1 MCDTRDSSLKT
12 RRLQR
17 LAVLRVSKQ
26 SRRFIRSILLGC
38 SALALLIW
46 VAVEQFD
53 IPTETMLQLGLV
65 TGLVMLMII
74 TLAAVIAF
82 VWILLRKW
90 RSSKV

>member
-1 MCDTRDSSLKT
+1 M
-12 RRLQR
+12 
-17 LAVLRVSKQ
+17 
-26 SRRFIRSILLGC
+26 
-38 SALALLIW
+38 ALLIW

-74 TLAAVIAF
+74 SLAAVIAF

-90 RSSKV
+90 RSGKV